1 MNLKEKIEQL
11 CNARG
16 ISVRAL
22 EKMAG
27 LKDRTIQHWDK
38 SEPSVQKALSVA
50 NALNVPIEELLM
62 VYSPELER
70 VAYIESTQMELN
82 ELKKS
87 STVLSEEEAVL
98 IDLFRKADNHDKA
111 TVMQLLSRYA
121 EDTSFKVG

>member
-62 VYSPELER
+62 VYSHELER